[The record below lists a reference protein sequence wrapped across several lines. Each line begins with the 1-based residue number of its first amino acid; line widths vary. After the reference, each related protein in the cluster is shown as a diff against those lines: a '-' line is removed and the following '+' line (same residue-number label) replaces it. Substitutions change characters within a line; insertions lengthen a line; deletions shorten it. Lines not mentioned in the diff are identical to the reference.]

1 MRDRTNRTV
10 SSTIGIISG
19 QKWVL
24 RGVSNCRNPGI
35 FSRDTETNIRFR
47 KKKKKILTWK
57 FLNSKPLKS
66 SKNPQIPQFSISFS
80 TIHLSETPDFFTE
93 FPKALLSLDQ
103 NPEVN
108 VIILSG
114 HGDHFCSGI
123 DLNAIN
129 TLMKSQ
135 SKDQGRFRE
144 RFRREVKCLQNAMTA
159 IERCRK
165 IVIAA
170 IHGACIGGGIDLIT
184 ACDIRYCSKN
194 AFFCVKE
201 VDVAIVADLGTLQRL
216 PGIVGYGNAVELAL
230 TARRFT
236 GEEAKDFGLVSKV
249 FESKSA
255 LDEGVYAVA
264 EGIALKSPL
273 AVIGTREVLLRS
285 RDMSVDQG
293 LDYVATWNSAML
305 PSADLTEAVSAQIQK
320 RKPTFAKL

>member
-1 MRDRTNRTV
+1 MEIPKLKTLE
-10 SSTIGIISG
+10 II
-19 QKWVL
+19 QKSPNPSVFHVL
-24 RGVSNCRNPGI
+24 LNNP
-35 FSRDTETNIRFR
+35 S
-47 KKKKKILTWK
+47 
-57 FLNSKPLKS
+57 LK
-66 SKNPQIPQFSISFS
+66 NA
-80 TIHLSETPDFFTE
+80 LSLDFFTE
-93 FPKALLSLDQ
+93 FPKTLVSLDQ
-103 NPEVN
+103 NPNVN

-123 DLNAIN
+123 DLNAFN

-135 SKDQGRFRE
+135 SNDQGRVRE
-144 RFRREVKCLQNAMTA
+144 RFRRDINGLQDAMTA

-165 IVIAA
+165 VVIAA
-170 IHGACIGGGIDLIT
+170 IHGGCIGGGIDLIT
-184 ACDIRYCSKN
+184 ACDIRYCTKN

-201 VDVAIVADLGTLQRL
+201 VDLAITADLGTLQRL

-236 GEEAKDFGLVSKV
+236 GEEAKSFGLVSKV

-264 EGIALKSPL
+264 EGIAMKSPL
-273 AVIGTREVLLRS
+273 AVIGTKEVLLRS
-285 RDMSVDQG
+285 RDMSLDQG

-305 PSADLTEAVSAQIQK
+305 PSDDLTEAVSAQIQK